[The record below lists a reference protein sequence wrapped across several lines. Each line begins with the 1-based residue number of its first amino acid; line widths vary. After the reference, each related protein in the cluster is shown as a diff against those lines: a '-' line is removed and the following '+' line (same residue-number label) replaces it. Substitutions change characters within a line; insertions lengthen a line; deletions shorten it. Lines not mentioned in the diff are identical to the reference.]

1 MAEEQA
7 PQQMT
12 PEQQQALQE
21 KLKNMSPEELKEFQK
36 QQCIFC
42 QITSGKVQSKKVYE
56 DERVLAVLD
65 INPANPGH
73 ILLMPKEHYQI
84 MPLIPEEELAHV
96 FSIAK
101 HLSQQCLKAFKCQG
115 TNIFVANGIVA
126 GQKAQHFMIHI
137 IPRMENDTLQNL
149 NIPAGKVDKKA
160 QSEAF
165 VKLKKRVNE
174 IFNLHDEVIDDRVDE
189 PEEEPKEEKKPPKAK
204 KVAKPRKNRRGLE
217 VDADFE
223 EDIDKKEE
231 PKEEPKEESK
241 EKPKDDKVDLDSIAG
256 LFG

>member
-12 PEQQQALQE
+12 PEQQAALQE

-42 QITSGKVQSKKVYE
+42 QITSGKVQSKKIFE
-56 DERVLAVLD
+56 DDKVIAVLD

-96 FSIAK
+96 FSVAK

-115 TNIFVANGIVA
+115 TSIFVANGIAA
-126 GQKAQHFMIHI
+126 GQKAQHFMVHI
-137 IPRMENDTLQNL
+137 IPRMENDNLQNL
-149 NIPAGKVDKKA
+149 NLPKGKVNKKDA
-160 QSEAF
+160 DEAF
-165 VKLKKRVNE
+165 VKVKKRINE
-174 IFNLHDEVIDDRVDE
+174 MMGLQDEVLDERV
-189 PEEEPKEEKKPPKAK
+189 EEEPEKKPVAKVKKVTKKAK
-204 KVAKPRKNRRGLE
+204 AAKNRRGLV
-217 VDADFE
+217 VDADFK
-223 EDIDKKEE
+223 DDKD
-231 PKEEPKEESK
+231 ESK
-241 EKPKDDKVDLDSIAG
+241 EEKKEDDGVDLDSIAG